1 MVNISTPRRSGVTMS
16 KSSEVRSVV
25 EALAAQPR
33 FAECSVRD
41 LEELARSARSSSIP
55 AAWPLIHEFT
65 PADACYL
72 ILDGEV
78 EVSVER
84 RSVARLGAG
93 SVVGEAGLFNHNLRN
108 ATVVS
113 VTPVTLLHLPA
124 QTFEDL
130 ISARPAIRTALQGP
144 SMVGY

>member
-1 MVNISTPRRSGVTMS
+1 MS
-16 KSSEVRSVV
+16 KASDVRAVV

-33 FAECSVRD
+33 FAECNIRD
-41 LEELARSARSSSIP
+41 LERLARAARQSSIP

-65 PADACYL
+65 PADSCYL
-72 ILDGEV
+72 ILDGEL
-78 EVSVER
+78 EVTVER
-84 RSVARLGAG
+84 RPVARLGAG

-124 QTFEDL
+124 EEFHHLTSD
-130 ISARPAIRTALQGP
+130 RPAIRTALCGP
-144 SMVGY
+144 SMAGF